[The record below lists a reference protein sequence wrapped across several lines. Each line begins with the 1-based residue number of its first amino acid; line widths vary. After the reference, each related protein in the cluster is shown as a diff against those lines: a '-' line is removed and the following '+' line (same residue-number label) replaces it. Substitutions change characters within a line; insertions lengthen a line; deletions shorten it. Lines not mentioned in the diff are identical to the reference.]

1 MNPPGQRQHISAQ
14 QLRSASLVW
23 LVRFAIL
30 LDSLLYTSL
39 IPVLPQLNV
48 ETGLSESALGLL
60 LGAYPLAGI
69 FACVPFGLLSD
80 RRSPRSP
87 LIFGVGGLAVGSV
100 LIALSPTPLA
110 IGLGRLMHGISASA
124 VWTAGLVTV
133 SALAGPEHRGREVG
147 LAYGVATVGGLLGP
161 LLSGYMSERLGFAA
175 LYWVSAVL
183 SIGVTAALMLVSRR
197 VESPNASRSALP
209 GPERASVLQP
219 IGLSLLLVA
228 VLLPLLVTVIDGA
241 LLLFMPLKLARMWG
255 LTAFAIGEVYA
266 VWSVFLFVSQV
277 GSGYW
282 ADRFGRRRPL
292 ITGLLILGISL
303 LGLGLTAN
311 FGLALLTLLVTAIGF
326 GIAGTVT
333 TPILTDAWEVRRP
346 AGTGLGT
353 AYGVVNTVWSVGFLI
368 GNAGGGWL
376 LTRLD
381 MAPILS
387 GLALLVLL
395 SIPALFL
402 IKRNMEI

>member
-1 MNPPGQRQHISAQ
+1 
-14 QLRSASLVW
+14 

-30 LDSLLYTSL
+30 LDTLLYTSL
-39 IPVLPQLNV
+39 IPLLPQLNV
-48 ETGLSESALGLL
+48 ETGLSESVLGLL
-60 LGAYPLAGI
+60 LGAYPFAGI

-80 RRSPRSP
+80 RWNPRSP

-161 LLSGYMSERLGFAA
+161 LLSGYMSERFGFAA

-197 VESPNASRSALP
+197 VESPNASRSAP
-209 GPERASVLQP
+209 PEPERASVLQP
-219 IGLSLLLVA
+219 VGLSLLLVA
-228 VLLPLLVTVIDGA
+228 VLLPLLVTVIDGV

-255 LTAFAIGEVYA
+255 LTAFAIGVVYGI
-266 VWSVFLFVSQV
+266 WSVFLFASQV

-292 ITGLLILGISL
+292 IIGLLILGISL

-311 FGLALLTLLVTAIGF
+311 FGLSLLTLMVTAIGF

-333 TPILTDAWEVRRP
+333 TPILTDAWEARRP

-353 AYGVVNTVWSVGFLI
+353 AYGVVNTVWSAGFLI

-376 LTRLD
+376 LTQLD

-402 IKRNMEI
+402 IESNMEI